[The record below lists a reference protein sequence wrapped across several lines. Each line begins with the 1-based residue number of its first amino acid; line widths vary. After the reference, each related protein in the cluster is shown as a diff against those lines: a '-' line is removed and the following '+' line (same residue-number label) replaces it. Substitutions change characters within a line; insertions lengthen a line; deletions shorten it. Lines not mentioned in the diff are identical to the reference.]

1 MSFSH
6 PLISGAPIR
15 LEPGFKFSPSDVD
28 IVVHYLHPRAM
39 NEPFPFTFIVDANVL
54 RKNPWDLVPEGSME
68 KYYFSQRV
76 LSWPHGNRRKHAAG
90 DGYWKASGK
99 DVPIFSNGINDRV
112 PLKVG
117 LKKTMVFYRGNAPVG
132 DNTEWM
138 MEEYSLAEAGLFP
151 CRVMRPRGSSNIG
164 KCGCAAAVI
173 AKKNDELSEALRKA
187 IASLN
192 KDSVLVYP
200 DDSWVVCRIYKK
212 KKKCMPGFI
221 ARGYNIAGRGQV
233 PFFDFIGQ
241 ANPEW
246 TASSSSL
253 TGTQHSEKENADKY
267 RGQE

>member
-1 MSFSH
+1 MSASH
-6 PLISGAPIR
+6 PIR
-15 LEPGFKFSPSDVD
+15 LEPGFKFSPSDED
-28 IVVHYLHPRAM
+28 IVVHYLRPRSM
-39 NEPFPFTFIVDANVL
+39 NEQLPSAFIIDADVL

-68 KYYFSQRV
+68 KYYFSQRAPR
-76 LSWPHGNRRKHAAG
+76 WPLGNRCKRAAC

-99 DVPIFSNGINDRV
+99 DVPIFSNGINSRV

-132 DNTEWM
+132 DNREWI
-138 MEEYSLAEAGLFP
+138 MEEYSLAEAGLLP
-151 CRVMRPRGSSNIG
+151 SRVMRPRGSSSNIG

-173 AKKNDELSEALRKA
+173 AKKNDELAEALRKA

-192 KDSVLVYP
+192 KDSILVYP

-212 KKKCMPGFI
+212 KKKCMPRFI

-241 ANPEW
+241 GKPEG
-246 TASSSSL
+246 TASSGIL
-253 TGTQHSEKENADKY
+253 KDMPCTLARADN
-267 RGQE
+267 

>member
-1 MSFSH
+1 MSVSH
-6 PLISGAPIR
+6 PIISGAPIR
-15 LEPGFKFSPSDVD
+15 LEPGYKFSPSDED
-28 IVVHYLHPRAM
+28 IVVRYLRPRAM
-39 NEPFPFTFIVDANVL
+39 NEPLPSAFIIDADVL

-76 LSWPHGNRRKHAAG
+76 PRCAHGNRCKRAAG
-90 DGYWKASGK
+90 DGYWKAAGK
-99 DVPIFSNGINDRV
+99 DVPIFSNVINDRV
-112 PLKVG
+112 PFKVG

-132 DNTEWM
+132 DNTEWV
-138 MEEYSLAEAGLFP
+138 MEEYSLAEAGLMP
-151 CRVMRPRGSSNIG
+151 CCVTRPRGSSNIG

-192 KDSVLVYP
+192 NDSALVYP

-212 KKKCMPGFI
+212 KKKYTPRFI

-241 ANPEW
+241 GNPEW

-253 TGTQHSEKENADKY
+253 TGPHLEKKNADTE
-267 RGQE
+267 GQE